1 MVDPAWQGAGLATLL
16 HRRTQEYAA
25 RHGVRGLT
33 ADVLQD
39 NGAML
44 KVFRRADHDTKVTM
58 DGGVCEVRMLFRHA
72 PAEGLV

>member
-1 MVDPAWQGAGLATLL
+1 
-16 HRRTQEYAA
+16 
-25 RHGVRGLT
+25 VRGLT